1 MFSLFPGRFTLI
13 SGHYGLFS
21 LKEMWSTTLFDNSTL
36 ANAQSLMDSDKILG
50 FKKHA
55 NVQGKKFYL
64 NINNALPSF
73 KIIETFS
80 NVSDPTNSL
89 MRPYCTVEA
98 PPTCMYIA

>member
-1 MFSLFPGRFTLI
+1 
-13 SGHYGLFS
+13 
-21 LKEMWSTTLFDNSTL
+21 MWTTTIFDNSTL

-73 KIIETFS
+73 KIIEKFS